1 MSQVECVVDCRDEL
15 CEGPI
20 WSTRDNRLYWTDI
33 PARAVRSWS
42 PATGEVTTHDLPE
55 MVTTLSE
62 RAKGGWILATDKGV
76 VLWDPATD
84 LWERIHEPEKDLPDN
99 RMNDGKTDRQGR
111 FWAGSMYNNWDA
123 DGTPREIEMRHGNL
137 YRFDPDGTYKKFES
151 GISCSNTF
159 VWSPDDTTFYFT
171 DSFANIIYAYDF
183 DAATGEIANRRDW
196 FDATDDPS
204 LGVPDGSEIDDQG
217 FIWNTRY
224 GGSCVLRLA
233 PDGTIDRRID
243 LPVSRI
249 TSAIFGGPNLE
260 TLYIVTAWN
269 GADEAE
275 RAEYPLAGSI
285 FAIDPGARGIP
296 QVPYAG

>member
-1 MSQVECVVDCRDEL
+1 MPTAR
-15 CEGPI
+15 
-20 WSTRDNRLYWTDI
+20 
-33 PARAVRSWS
+33 PARSRWGTATSTASIPTAPARSS
-42 PATGEVTTHDLPE
+42 KAASAAP
-55 MVTTLSE
+55 TLS
-62 RAKGGWILATDKGV
+62 
-76 VLWDPATD
+76 
-84 LWERIHEPEKDLPDN
+84 
-99 RMNDGKTDRQGR
+99 
-111 FWAGSMYNNWDA
+111 
-123 DGTPREIEMRHGNL
+123 
-137 YRFDPDGTYKKFES
+137 S
-151 GISCSNTF
+151 GA
-159 VWSPDDTTFYFT
+159 PDDTTFYFT

-233 PDGTIDRRID
+233 PDGTIDRKID